1 MGQILYHT
9 ALLAPSLQDTDPW
22 SITLEVNP
30 GSEMM
35 DLGSV
40 GPGYRSKPWC
50 TGKQL
55 PLGFNPT
62 GPVQNDSKVELQASS
77 GKRQALDRCQ
87 AV

>member
-9 ALLAPSLQDTDPW
+9 ALLAPSLQDADPW

-40 GPGYRSKPWC
+40 NAPP
-50 TGKQL
+50 
-55 PLGFNPT
+55 PL
-62 GPVQNDSKVELQASS
+62 DH
-77 GKRQALDRCQ
+77 R
-87 AV
+87 